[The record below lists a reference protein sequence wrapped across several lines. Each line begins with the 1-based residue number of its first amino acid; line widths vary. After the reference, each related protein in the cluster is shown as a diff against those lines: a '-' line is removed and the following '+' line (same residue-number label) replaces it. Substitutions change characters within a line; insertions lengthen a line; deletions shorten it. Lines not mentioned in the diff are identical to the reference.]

1 MALQSSFYPVDG
13 RSRTYPQTKPIPT
26 KQHAV
31 IYSRLV
37 GTNIWVL
44 LGSDGWSLIN
54 NSVVLKEAFSASVY
68 DQIEVRVGDSP
79 DGLTD
84 TITDI
89 AVVAGLS
96 DEIISIIAD
105 KATLDSLYA
114 DKATLD
120 SLYADKATLD
130 SLYADKAK
138 LDSLYADKAT
148 LDGLFASKAAINT
161 NANNIGNIGIIGND
175 LANSWEHIED
185 NGSIGDAVE
194 GGTGISL
201 IEVVSDNITNVNTN
215 ANNIASIDIIGNDL
229 ANSWEYIEDNGS
241 IGDAV
246 TGGTGISLIEVVSD
260 NIASINTNA
269 ANIIDIQNA
278 EENAAQA
285 AASVTAAAGHET
297 NTLGYWNNI
306 DTQVT
311 APLIA
316 IAADLINTQTIVA
329 EHHTFA

>member
-201 IEVVSDNITNVNTN
+201 IEVVSDNI
-215 ANNIASIDIIGNDL
+215 
-229 ANSWEYIEDNGS
+229 
-241 IGDAV
+241 
-246 TGGTGISLIEVVSD
+246 
-260 NIASINTNA
+260 ASINTNA

>member
-120 SLYADKATLD
+120 SL
-130 SLYADKAK
+130 
-138 LDSLYADKAT
+138 
-148 LDGLFASKAAINT
+148 FASKAGIDAIY
-161 NANNIGNIGIIGND
+161 ANLTEILLTD
-175 LANSWEHIED
+175 D
-185 NGSIGDAVE
+185 
-194 GGTGISL
+194 
-201 IEVVSDNITNVNTN
+201 
-215 ANNIASIDIIGNDL
+215 
-229 ANSWEYIEDNGS
+229 
-241 IGDAV
+241 
-246 TGGTGISLIEVVSD
+246 
-260 NIASINTNA
+260 NA
-269 ANIIDIQNA
+269 AA
-278 EENAAQA
+278 A
-285 AASVTAAAGHET
+285 AASAAASAASAVDSAGSASAASTSATASAGSATAASNSAAGALASQTAAAGSATTAAGHET